1 MNKKNWTII
10 YPLLLGIYPALGLVS
25 ANISQMVFLAGVRSI
40 IVAALF
46 SLAMVA
52 LFSWRIRDEYKA
64 ALSCAWFFLFFFA
77 YGHVY
82 DAIEGWKVFGILFGR
97 HILLFPLWWIMF
109 GLGAWWILKKAK
121 PSKSL
126 TRSLNIFSIIL
137 LVIPI
142 IQISAFEWQ
151 RAHPVPEKSNAGL
164 LVQGSSSV
172 VTAQSPD
179 VYYIIL
185 DGYARDDILLKNYHL
200 DINDFIGQLEDLGF
214 YVPRCSQSNYGLTA
228 LSLSSSLNMN
238 TLDQILPEVVAHGEN
253 VVAFNTAIK
262 HSLVRKFFEDKGY
275 KTVSFENNIWWTEWS
290 DSNYFI
296 TKKYKPFAFLL
307 DFKSISEFEVLFLRT
322 TTLRVVEE
330 ASNKWLSSAF
340 SPVETPEKH
349 KADLVLL
356 ALDELNSVPK
366 IPGHKFVFLHLISP
380 HEPYV
385 FSPNGDFVVTKAA
398 DPGYPNQIQYL
409 NSRLV
414 PILRSI
420 IKQSSVPPIIILQAD
435 HGRDPEYR
443 MANFMAVYFPGNAK
457 SVLYSTMTPIN
468 LFRLVLDNYFGQK
481 LPLLPDISYY
491 SKYSNSYKFT
501 QVKYPCD
508 PNR

>member
-1 MNKKNWTII
+1 MRKKNWYIF

-25 ANISQMVFLAGVRSI
+25 ANISQIVFLAGVRSM
-40 IVAALF
+40 IVVMLF
-46 SLAMVA
+46 SLSIYA
-52 LFSWRIRDEYKA
+52 LFSWRIRDGHKA
-64 ALSCAWFFLFFFA
+64 ALMCAWFFLFFFA

-82 DAIEGWKVFGILFGR
+82 DAIEGWNLFGIVLGR
-97 HILLFPLWWIMF
+97 HLILFPLWWLVF
-109 GLGAWWILKKAK
+109 AVGAWLIIKKTRQLG
-121 PSKSL
+121 SV

-142 IQISAFEWQ
+142 IQVGVFEWQ
-151 RAHPVPEKSNAGL
+151 RSHPVSEKSSAGL
-164 LVQGSSSV
+164 SVQGGSSV
-172 VTAQSPD
+172 GTDQLPD

-185 DGYARDDILLKNYHL
+185 DGYARDDILLKNYNL
-200 DINDFIGQLEDLGF
+200 DNRGFIGQLEDIGF

-238 TLDQILPEVVAHGEN
+238 TLDQILPEVVAHGED

-262 HSLVRKFFEDKGY
+262 HSLVRKFFEDTGY

-290 DSNYFI
+290 DSSYYI
-296 TKKYKPFAFLL
+296 TAKYKPFAFLL

-322 TTLRVVEE
+322 TALRVVEE
-330 ASNKWLSSAF
+330 ASTKWLSSAF

-349 KADLVLL
+349 KAELVNMALNGL
-356 ALDELNSVPK
+356 ASVPN
-366 IPGHKFVFLHLISP
+366 IPGHKFVFMHLIAP

-414 PILRSI
+414 PIMRSI

-435 HGRDPEYR
+435 HGRDPEFR

-457 SVLYSTMTPIN
+457 TVLYPTLTPIN
-468 LFRLVLDNYFGQK
+468 IFRLVFDNYFGQNF
-481 LPLLPDISYY
+481 PLLPDISYY
-491 SKYSNSYKFT
+491 SQYKSSYKFT